1 MPTGSGR
8 DRERSDD
15 YTEQSGERSDDEARE
30 PSNNQ
35 GAWVGNEDYGAGQ
48 RGPSG

>member
-35 GAWVGNEDYGAGQ
+35 GACVESTACGAGQ
-48 RGPSG
+48 SGSSG